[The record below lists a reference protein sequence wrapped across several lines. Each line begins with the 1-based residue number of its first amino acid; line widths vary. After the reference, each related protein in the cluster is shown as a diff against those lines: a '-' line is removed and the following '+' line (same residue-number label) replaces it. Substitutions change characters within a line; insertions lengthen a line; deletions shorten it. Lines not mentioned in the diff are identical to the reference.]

1 MDVHQARASF
11 NLMWKVR
18 FVVISNWL
26 EVLSVRPLPARRLN
40 ARARRRRQLCHTWS
54 VEALEVRTML
64 SATSPLVQS
73 ATSTTTV
80 DQSFSSAAAAIQ
92 SAGKSIEQ
100 AIQNALGFSTS
111 TESSIFN
118 SLTSIFSD
126 LDQNSPPGQVQ
137 TAARNGNSGKGTG
150 NSGGTGQPSSQQSA
164 PSITSANNATFTIGT
179 NSSFT
184 VTATGS
190 PTPTLSESG
199 ALPNGVTF
207 NASTG
212 ILSGNPQA
220 GTSGTYPIVFTATNG
235 VGLAFDQQ
243 FTLTVD
249 VAPAITSSNN
259 ATFTVGTNGT
269 FTVTATG
276 FPAPT
281 FSGSGAL
288 PNGVTLNDAT
298 GMLSGTPLPN
308 TGGTY
313 DFTITASNGVSP
325 NATQSFELT
334 VNQAPSITSSNSTV
348 FTVGTAGTFTVTA
361 GGFPAPVLSETG
373 ALPAGVSFNTTT
385 GVLSGNPQLGSQG
398 TYTLQFAA
406 TNGIGT
412 PASQTFTLL
421 VDGAPAITSASA
433 TTFAVGTA
441 GTFTVTASGVP
452 SPSFTET
459 GTLPN
464 GVSFNEATGVLSG
477 TPSTGTG
484 GVYNLTMT
492 ALNGVTPVATQNFIL
507 TVDEGSTI
515 TSANSA
521 TFAVQ
526 TPGTFT
532 VTAGGFPAAS
542 FTETGALPYG
552 VSFNTAT
559 GVLSGSPE
567 PGTGGVYNL
576 VFSAS
581 NGIVTDPSQN
591 FTLVVTEAPAITS
604 SNSATFTVGKSGS
617 FNVTVNGYPG
627 SAIEET
633 GALPSG
639 VSFSAS
645 SGILGGTPQPGTGG
659 VYNLTFTPV
668 SVAGTGTTQN
678 FTLIV
683 NEAPTITSAN
693 GTTFVVGTSGTFT
706 VTASGY
712 PAASFAETGALPAG
726 VTFSTTTGVLSGT
739 PQVGTGGTYA
749 LTFTPT
755 NLAGTGTTQDFT
767 LIVNQAPAI
776 TSASGATFSVATM
789 GTFDVTASG
798 VPAVSFSETGALP
811 AGVSFNSSSGVL
823 SGTPNAGTGG
833 TYALTITASNGI
845 GSAATQNFVLTV
857 DQAPAISSASGTV
870 FTVGTAGTFT
880 VAASGFPAPT
890 FTESGT
896 LPSGV
901 FFSGTTGILSG
912 TPLLGSSGT
921 YTLTLT
927 ATNGVAPVATQTFT
941 LMVINAPTITSANSV
956 TFVVGTPGTF
966 DVTATGVPA
975 PTLGE
980 SGTLPAGF
988 SFNAATGLLF
998 GTPAAGTSGT
1008 YAITFTAT
1016 NGVSP
1021 DASQSFTLIIDQ
1033 PPSITSGNSTVFT
1046 EGAAGTFTVTATG
1059 QPAPTISESGT
1070 LPTGVTFS
1078 PATDTLSGTPALG
1091 TNGIYPITF
1100 TATND
1105 VGSNATQTFTLTVE
1119 SAPVITSANSTTFV
1133 VGTAATFTVTAAGVP
1148 TPILGEGGTLPNG
1161 ISFNAATGVLS
1172 GTPATGD
1179 GGTYSLTFSA
1189 SNGVTPSA
1197 TQTFTLIVDE
1207 APAITS
1213 TNSATF
1219 TVGTAGTFSLT
1230 ATGFPAPTFNEAGT
1244 LPNGLSFSPTGVL
1257 SGTPLPGTGGT
1268 YTLTFTPVNSVG
1280 IGLGQTF
1287 TIIVDE
1293 APAITSADTA
1303 IFTVGT
1309 TDGFTVM
1316 ANGFPGSTFAE
1327 TGTLPNGVTFNST
1340 NGELVGNPLPD
1351 SGGTYA
1357 LTFTPTNAAGTG
1369 QTQNFT
1375 LIVDEA
1381 PSITSANTATFSVG
1395 NAGVFDLAATGFP
1408 APTFNEAGALPNGLS
1423 FTAAGVL
1430 SGTPLPGTGGTYTV
1444 TFTPINTVG
1453 AGPGQIFTIIV
1464 DEAPAITSANG
1475 TTFTVGTLGTFDVTA
1490 NGFPAATIAESG
1502 ALPNG
1507 VSFNSANGELTG
1519 TPLPGSGGK
1528 YTLTFTP
1535 INPTGTGPDQTF
1547 TLLVDE
1553 APAVTSANSATFT
1566 VGVNG
1571 TFDVTTSGFPAATFA
1586 NPGTLPIG
1594 VTFNQATGILSG
1606 TPAVGSTGTYLL
1618 FFTPTNLAGT
1628 GTTQDFILIVDQ
1640 APAFTSN
1647 NSTVFTVGMNN
1658 SFNVTASGAPNP
1670 VFTESGALPNG
1681 VAFNDVTGLLSGMA
1695 LPGSGGVYPITLTA
1709 SNGVSPVATQAFT
1722 LTVLEV
1728 PQITSGNSTTFT
1740 TGTMGTFTVTANGY
1754 PAALIQETGMLPN
1767 GVSYNPITG
1776 ILSGTPLQGTGG
1788 FYDLQFTPVNLA
1800 GNGITQNFVLVVQQP
1815 PTFTSANSTVFTVGN
1830 PGSFTVSV
1838 VGTPASTFSEMGPL
1852 PTGVSFNSTTGV
1864 LSGTPQTGTG
1874 GSYSL
1879 TISADNGVAPV
1890 ATETFTL
1897 IVNEVPQITSANG
1910 TTFTVGTSGTF
1921 QVTANGYPA
1930 STFTESGT
1938 LPNGVTFNSS
1948 TGVLTG
1954 TPLVNTAGI
1963 YTLQFTPKNFA
1974 GIGLTQ
1980 TFTLIV
1986 DQPPA
1991 ITSGNTATFTEGSFA
2006 SFNVTATG
2014 FPTPT
2019 FSETGT
2025 LPNGV
2030 MFNDTTGVL
2039 SGTPAAG
2046 TASTY
2051 MITIFAMN
2059 GVDPEA
2065 SQDFTLIVSP

>member
-1 MDVHQARASF
+1 M
-11 NLMWKVR
+11 
-18 FVVISNWL
+18 
-26 EVLSVRPLPARRLN
+26 
-40 ARARRRRQLCHTWS
+40 
-54 VEALEVRTML
+54 
-64 SATSPLVQS
+64 
-73 ATSTTTV
+73 
-80 DQSFSSAAAAIQ
+80 
-92 SAGKSIEQ
+92 
-100 AIQNALGFSTS
+100 
-111 TESSIFN
+111 
-118 SLTSIFSD
+118 
-126 LDQNSPPGQVQ
+126 
-137 TAARNGNSGKGTG
+137 
-150 NSGGTGQPSSQQSA
+150 
-164 PSITSANNATFTIGT
+164 
-179 NSSFT
+179 
-184 VTATGS
+184 
-190 PTPTLSESG
+190 
-199 ALPNGVTF
+199 
-207 NASTG
+207 
-212 ILSGNPQA
+212 
-220 GTSGTYPIVFTATNG
+220 
-235 VGLAFDQQ
+235 
-243 FTLTVD
+243 
-249 VAPAITSSNN
+249 
-259 ATFTVGTNGT
+259 
-269 FTVTATG
+269 
-276 FPAPT
+276 
-281 FSGSGAL
+281 
-288 PNGVTLNDAT
+288 
-298 GMLSGTPLPN
+298 
-308 TGGTY
+308 
-313 DFTITASNGVSP
+313 
-325 NATQSFELT
+325 
-334 VNQAPSITSSNSTV
+334 
-348 FTVGTAGTFTVTA
+348 
-361 GGFPAPVLSETG
+361 
-373 ALPAGVSFNTTT
+373 
-385 GVLSGNPQLGSQG
+385 
-398 TYTLQFAA
+398 
-406 TNGIGT
+406 
-412 PASQTFTLL
+412 
-421 VDGAPAITSASA
+421 
-433 TTFAVGTA
+433 
-441 GTFTVTASGVP
+441 
-452 SPSFTET
+452 
-459 GTLPN
+459 
-464 GVSFNEATGVLSG
+464 
-477 TPSTGTG
+477 
-484 GVYNLTMT
+484 
-492 ALNGVTPVATQNFIL
+492 
-507 TVDEGSTI
+507 
-515 TSANSA
+515 
-521 TFAVQ
+521 
-526 TPGTFT
+526 
-532 VTAGGFPAAS
+532 
-542 FTETGALPYG
+542 
-552 VSFNTAT
+552 
-559 GVLSGSPE
+559 
-567 PGTGGVYNL
+567 
-576 VFSAS
+576 
-581 NGIVTDPSQN
+581 
-591 FTLVVTEAPAITS
+591 
-604 SNSATFTVGKSGS
+604 
-617 FNVTVNGYPG
+617 
-627 SAIEET
+627 
-633 GALPSG
+633 
-639 VSFSAS
+639 
-645 SGILGGTPQPGTGG
+645 
-659 VYNLTFTPV
+659 
-668 SVAGTGTTQN
+668 
-678 FTLIV
+678 
-683 NEAPTITSAN
+683 
-693 GTTFVVGTSGTFT
+693 
-706 VTASGY
+706 
-712 PAASFAETGALPAG
+712 
-726 VTFSTTTGVLSGT
+726 
-739 PQVGTGGTYA
+739 
-749 LTFTPT
+749 
-755 NLAGTGTTQDFT
+755 
-767 LIVNQAPAI
+767 
-776 TSASGATFSVATM
+776 
-789 GTFDVTASG
+789 
-798 VPAVSFSETGALP
+798 
-811 AGVSFNSSSGVL
+811 
-823 SGTPNAGTGG
+823 
-833 TYALTITASNGI
+833 
-845 GSAATQNFVLTV
+845 
-857 DQAPAISSASGTV
+857 
-870 FTVGTAGTFT
+870 
-880 VAASGFPAPT
+880 
-890 FTESGT
+890 
-896 LPSGV
+896 
-901 FFSGTTGILSG
+901 
-912 TPLLGSSGT
+912 
-921 YTLTLT
+921 
-927 ATNGVAPVATQTFT
+927 
-941 LMVINAPTITSANSV
+941 
-956 TFVVGTPGTF
+956 
-966 DVTATGVPA
+966 
-975 PTLGE
+975 
-980 SGTLPAGF
+980 
-988 SFNAATGLLF
+988 
-998 GTPAAGTSGT
+998 
-1008 YAITFTAT
+1008 
-1016 NGVSP
+1016 
-1021 DASQSFTLIIDQ
+1021 
-1033 PPSITSGNSTVFT
+1033 
-1046 EGAAGTFTVTATG
+1046 
-1059 QPAPTISESGT
+1059 
-1070 LPTGVTFS
+1070 
-1078 PATDTLSGTPALG
+1078 
-1091 TNGIYPITF
+1091 
-1100 TATND
+1100 
-1105 VGSNATQTFTLTVE
+1105 E
-1119 SAPVITSANSTTFV
+1119 SAPIITSANSTTFV
-1133 VGTAATFTVTAAGVP
+1133 VGTAGTFTVTAAGVP

-1172 GTPATGD
+1172 GTPATGN

-1268 YTLTFTPVNSVG
+1268 YTVTFTPVNSVG
-1280 IGLGQTF
+1280 VGLGQTF

-1293 APAITSADTA
+1293 APEITSADTA

-1316 ANGFPGSTFAE
+1316 ANGFPSSTFAE
-1327 TGTLPNGVTFNST
+1327 TGTLPNGVTFNSA
-1340 NGELVGNPLPD
+1340 NGELVGNPLPN

-1381 PSITSANTATFSVG
+1381 PAITTANTATFSVG

-1464 DEAPAITSANG
+1464 DEAPAITSVNSASYTVGITETFTVMANGFPASTFAETGALPTGVTFNPATGVLFGTPQANTGGTYALTFTPTNTVGTGPTQNFTLIVDQPPAITSNNTTTFTVGTPGSFTVTATGFPAPSFSESGMLPNGLSLNPTTGVLSGTPTPGDGGVFVVTLTASGFGTPATQTFVIDVDEVPTITSASG
-1475 TTFTVGTLGTFDVTA
+1475 TTFTVGTSGTFDVTA

-1535 INPTGTGPDQTF
+1535 INPTGTGPAQTF

-1571 TFDVTTSGFPAATFA
+1571 TFDVTTNGFPAATFA

-1647 NSTVFTVGMNN
+1647 NGTVFTVGMNN
-1658 SFNVTASGAPNP
+1658 SFSVTASGAPNP

-1722 LTVLEV
+1722 LTVLEI

-1740 TGTMGTFTVTANGY
+1740 TGTLGTFTVTANGY
-1754 PAALIQETGMLPN
+1754 PAALIQETGTLPN

-1788 FYDLQFTPVNLA
+1788 FYDLQFTPVNLV

-1815 PTFTSANSTVFTVGN
+1815 PTFTSANSTIFTVGN

-1852 PTGVSFNSTTGV
+1852 PTGVSFNATTGV

-1874 GSYSL
+1874 GSYTL
-1879 TISADNGVAPV
+1879 TISADNGVTPV

-1954 TPLVNTAGI
+1954 TPLVNTTGI
-1963 YTLQFTPKNFA
+1963 YTLQFTPKNSA
-1974 GIGLTQ
+1974 GTGLTQ

-1991 ITSGNTATFTEGSFA
+1991 ITSGNTATFTEGTFA

-2065 SQDFTLIVSP
+2065 SQDFTLIVTP